1 MFGSR
6 KSIIITILIFILTCP
21 VFAENNE
28 YSRSVVNHQYQ
39 EYMSTIR
46 EKIDKTWKPYD
57 ITETGHTVVVFK
69 IDKNGEII
77 STEIRESSGNEF
89 FDKCA
94 VEAVRNGAPY
104 GELPSI
110 SGVNNLTIM
119 YKFDSSVA
127 KMDVMKDYLAKSDEM
142 FNRDNKKALEYAN
155 LALNEVRGDSS
166 SYFIYARMS
175 KIKRAMG
182 DTEGA
187 LKDEAEC
194 QRLKAIFDQKRIKAA
209 KLALTD
215 YETPFGYFTL
225 AQAYDIA
232 GEYSLALGAIDK
244 AISMTKLNNSYK
256 RYREE
261 IVEHSK
267 K

>member
-1 MFGSR
+1 
-6 KSIIITILIFILTCP
+6 
-21 VFAENNE
+21 
-28 YSRSVVNHQYQ
+28 
-39 EYMSTIR
+39 
-46 EKIDKTWKPYD
+46 
-57 ITETGHTVVVFK
+57 
-69 IDKNGEII
+69 
-77 STEIRESSGNEF
+77 
-89 FDKCA
+89 
-94 VEAVRNGAPY
+94 
-104 GELPSI
+104 
-110 SGVNNLTIM
+110 M

-127 KMDVMKDYLAKSDEM
+127 KMDVMKDYLAKSDEL

-155 LALNEVRGDSS
+155 LAHNEVRGDSS

-175 KIKRAMG
+175 KIKHAMG
-182 DTEGA
+182 DIEGA
-187 LKDEAEC
+187 LKDEAESL
-194 QRLKAIFDQKRIKAA
+194 RLKAIFDQKRIKAA

-215 YETPFGYFTL
+215 CETPFGYFTL

-232 GEYSLALGAIDK
+232 GEYSLALCAIDK